1 MLCMGSYRRRRRA
14 EIVLDYNRLTSVPA
28 KLLQLPA
35 LKKLSLQHNFITQLD
50 AESVAACGAKLSS
63 VQLDGNPLAYPPT
76 AIALKGWSTVKK
88 WMPANPSFVTY
99 RMYVPAVPPCQFEM
113 TCARTA
119 SRRMRVILCGTST
132 STTAPCVTL
141 WFRRKMRIATPPTSC
156 QSVQRKP
163 CGSCE

>member
-99 RMYVPAVPPCQFEM
+99 RMYVPAVPSCQFEM
-113 TCARTA
+113 TCAHSFTKDEGDFVRYVDINYCA
-119 SRRMRVILCGTST
+119 MRDTMVSSKDEDRDATYILPIG
-132 STTAPCVTL
+132 
-141 WFRRKMRIATPPTSC
+141 ATEA
-156 QSVQRKP
+156 VRLV
-163 CGSCE
+163 